1 MRARVSRDPNFD
13 KFEAFKFLDIN
24 KDGIVTEKEL
34 SKVLRYRNFYSNEL
48 ELKVL
53 MKKLDK
59 DQDGQ
64 VSYDEFA
71 DELRPRNLYA

>member
-24 KDGIVTEKEL
+24 KDDIVTEKEL